1 MRVSKIIDA
10 NNYTVGFVTEYPDH
24 AVIEK
29 TVAYGY
35 ELNKE
40 LKITELGRL
49 TVFLRNGEQYTFDCW
64 VSTIYCGQ
72 FGINVSDDGQY
83 IYVISDEKGLWCYT
97 YKGEIVWKTRYT
109 SVSHV
114 FPHPNHNL
122 TCALT
127 TKLVILDSFGKI
139 IQQTPIWKE
148 GAPYKASDVV
158 IAANTSETIF
168 ALFDSMTLEV
178 LHRVSLKKL
187 GLRRVYQPKLCG
199 DLLTMKGWK
208 IGDWSE
214 PVTIEID
221 LRTHPAVIK

>member
-1 MRVSKIIDA
+1 MRVSKIIDE
-10 NNYTVGFVTEYPDH
+10 NNYIVGFVTEYPDH

-40 LKITELGRL
+40 LKITEQGSL
-49 TVFLRNGEQYTFDCW
+49 TVYLRNGEQYTFDCW

-72 FGINVSDDGQY
+72 FGINVSDDGRY

-114 FPHPNHNL
+114 FPHPNHNI
-122 TCALT
+122 TCVMT
-127 TKLVILDSFGKI
+127 TKLAILDPMGKMI
-139 IQQTPIWKE
+139 KQVPIYRE
-148 GAPYKASDVV
+148 APPRKVSDAV

-187 GLRRVYQPKLCG
+187 GLQRVYQPKLCG
-199 DLLTMKGWK
+199 DLLTMKGWR

-214 PVTIEID
+214 PVTIELD

>member
-49 TVFLRNGEQYTFDCW
+49 TVYLRNGEQYTFDCW

-109 SVSHV
+109 SVGHIII
-114 FPHPNHNL
+114 NNNNTI
-122 TCALT
+122 TCIT
-127 TKLVILDSFGKI
+127 STKLLVLDENGKLVNERRI
-139 IQQTPIWKE
+139 VQYHAE
-148 GAPYKASDVV
+148 KASENM
-158 IAANTSETIF
+158 IYAAINNSTV
-168 ALFDSMTLEV
+168 ALIDSQTLNV
-178 LHRVSLKKL
+178 LWKSPLKKL
-187 GLRRVYQPKLCG
+187 GLEKSRYAVVCG
-199 DLLTMKGWK
+199 DSL
-208 IGDWSE
+208 
-214 PVTIEID
+214 EIRGENANGSVQYITVE
-221 LRTHPAVIK
+221 LPNRE